1 MIRFYLDADV
11 LPLAK
16 VLAPLRDDVAHPGHP
31 AAPSGDADDA
41 WLAAVA
47 QAGWLVISRDAHVEN
62 HRAWIASVAEHRAKL
77 VVLSGRDAG
86 GTWGQ
91 LEILLTQWRAIETLA
106 AREGPFIH
114 AATRSGLRAVPLR

>member
-1 MIRFYLDADV
+1 VIRFYLDADV

-16 VLAPLRDDVAHPGHP
+16 VLAPLRDDVAYPGHP
-31 AAPSGDADDA
+31 SAPHAGSDDA
-41 WLAAVA
+41 WLARVA
-47 QAGWLVISRDAHVEN
+47 AAGWLVITRDGHVED
-62 HRAWIASVAEHRAKL
+62 HRAWIGAVTEHRARL

-91 LEILLTQWRAIETLA
+91 LEIVLTQWRAIEALA
-106 AREGPFIH
+106 AQDGPFIH

>member
-1 MIRFYLDADV
+1 VIRFYLDEDV

-16 VLAPLRDDVAHPGHP
+16 VLAGLRTDVAHPGHP
-31 AAPSGDADDA
+31 EADPVDP
-41 WLAAVA
+41 
-47 QAGWLVISRDAHVEN
+47 GWLVISRDAHIED
-62 HRAWIASVAEHRAKL
+62 HRAWIGAVAENRAKL

-91 LEILLTQWRAIETLA
+91 LEIVLAQWRAIEALA
-106 AREGPFIH
+106 AQDGPFIH

>member
-1 MIRFYLDADV
+1 VIRFYLDEDV

-16 VLAPLRDDVAHPGHP
+16 VLAGLRSDIAYPGHP
-31 AAPSGDADDA
+31 EAIPAD
-41 WLAAVA
+41 
-47 QAGWLVISRDAHVEN
+47 AGWLVISRDAHVED

-91 LEILLTQWRAIETLA
+91 LEILLTQWRAIDALA

-114 AATRSGLRAVPLR
+114 AATRSGLRAIPLR